1 MSKKR
6 STKKSSQTTTRKK
19 SPARTRGRKRSA
31 PTARLLPGKR
41 TIGWIALA
49 TFLLATLY
57 VLWLDYRV
65 VDRFTGRLWSLPA
78 RVYARPLELYVG
90 KQIAVDELLFELN
103 SLDYQRVGQPPSRP
117 GRYHHWDNHF
127 EIKTRAFR
135 FWDGSEESKEVR
147 VDINGNT
154 VSGLYGLYDKQA
166 IPLIRLDP
174 VYITGIF
181 PAHGEDRILVRLDD
195 APDIFRQMLIAVE
208 DRRFY
213 EHFGI
218 DLKSIARALVANI
231 KAGRTVQGGSTI
243 TQQLVKNMFL
253 TADRNLWR
261 KLNEAIMAILLELHY
276 EKDQILETYLN
287 EVYLGQDNE
296 RAIHGFGLASDFYFG
311 KSLAE
316 LDLDQMAVL
325 VGMVKGASFYNPI
338 RNPQRATE
346 RRNIVIDAIQSGG
359 LISESQAQLQ
369 KNKKLVVTSRGKRSL
384 YPAFIN
390 LVQRQLTRDY
400 NAEDLKSEGL
410 QIFTTLDPYIQHVT
424 EKAVRTTVPAL
435 DRQSGELQAAAIVAS
450 PDSGEILS
458 IVGDSKPAF
467 AGFNRA
473 LDAQRHIGSLI
484 KPVIYLT
491 AVKQK
496 EKYTLGTLLSDT
508 RLRIQGE
515 DKKIWE
521 PENYDKEFHGDVI
534 MYEALLK
541 SYNIPAAR
549 LGLELGLS
557 NIADTLRQLG
567 SNKILPPYP
576 SITLGAVEMSPF
588 EIASIYQT
596 FAANGFHSPLR
607 SVRAVLDSE
616 GSPLTRYQLDVKR
629 ETDPAAI
636 ALINF
641 VLNQVTHSGTAAGLS
656 RDLDMEVAGKTGT
669 SDNLYDSWFA
679 GFSADKVAVVWL
691 GYDDHRDTGL
701 TGSSGAMRV
710 WKRIFSDISSRSLK
724 LDMPDEI
731 NRVWIDQK
739 TGLRS
744 DKHCENAVEL
754 PYIKGSEPQEYAGCE
769 TSGSP
774 LDWLKNI
781 FK

>member
-1 MSKKR
+1 
-6 STKKSSQTTTRKK
+6 
-19 SPARTRGRKRSA
+19 
-31 PTARLLPGKR
+31 
-41 TIGWIALA
+41 
-49 TFLLATLY
+49 
-57 VLWLDYRV
+57 
-65 VDRFTGRLWSLPA
+65 
-78 RVYARPLELYVG
+78 
-90 KQIAVDELLFELN
+90 
-103 SLDYQRVGQPPSRP
+103 
-117 GRYHHWDNHF
+117 
-127 EIKTRAFR
+127 
-135 FWDGSEESKEVR
+135 
-147 VDINGNT
+147 
-154 VSGLYGLYDKQA
+154 
-166 IPLIRLDP
+166 
-174 VYITGIF
+174 
-181 PAHGEDRILVRLDD
+181 
-195 APDIFRQMLIAVE
+195 
-208 DRRFY
+208 
-213 EHFGI
+213 
-218 DLKSIARALVANI
+218 
-231 KAGRTVQGGSTI
+231 
-243 TQQLVKNMFL
+243 
-253 TADRNLWR
+253 
-261 KLNEAIMAILLELHY
+261 
-276 EKDQILETYLN
+276 
-287 EVYLGQDNE
+287 
-296 RAIHGFGLASDFYFG
+296 
-311 KSLAE
+311 
-316 LDLDQMAVL
+316 MAVL
-325 VGMVKGASFYNPI
+325 VGMVKGASFYNPV
-338 RNPQRATE
+338 RNPQRSAE
-346 RRNIVIDAIQSGG
+346 RRNIVIDTIQDHG
-359 LISESQAQLQ
+359 LISESQAKQQ
-369 KNKKLVVTSRGKRSL
+369 KEKQLVVTSRGKRSL

-400 NAEDLKSEGL
+400 DAEDLKSEGL

-424 EKAVRTTVPAL
+424 ENAVRKTVPAL
-435 DRQSGELQAAAIVAS
+435 DRRTKDLQAAAIVAS
-450 PDSGEILS
+450 PDSGEVLAIT
-458 IVGDSKPAF
+458 GDSNPSF

-491 AVKQK
+491 AVKQQQ
-496 EKYTLGTLLSDT
+496 KYTLGTLLSDS
-508 RLRIQGE
+508 RLRVQGE

-521 PENYDKEFHGDVI
+521 PENFDKAFHGEVI

-557 NIADTLRQLG
+557 NIAETLRQLG

-607 SVRAVLDSE
+607 SVRAVLDSA
-616 GSPLTRYQLDVKR
+616 GMPLRRYQLDVKR

-641 VLNQVTHSGTAAGLS
+641 VLNKVTHAGTAAGLS
-656 RDLDMEVAGKTGT
+656 RDLGIEVAGKTGT

-679 GFSADKVAVVWL
+679 GFSADRIGVVWL

-710 WKRIFSDISSRSLK
+710 WKRIFSDISTRSLK

-731 NRVWIDQK
+731 NMVWIDGK

-744 DKHCENAVEL
+744 DKRCENAVEL

>member
-1 MSKKR
+1 M
-6 STKKSSQTTTRKK
+6 TRKK
-19 SPARTRGRKRSA
+19 SRKTTSRRKSPARNKRKRRSRNA
-31 PTARLLPGKR
+31 LKYRPDKR
-41 TIGWIALA
+41 TVFWFVITAFLIAS
-49 TFLLATLY
+49 LY
-57 VLWLDYRV
+57 VIWLDYRV
-65 VDRFTGRLWSLPA
+65 VDRFAGRLWSLPA

-90 KQIAVDELLFELN
+90 KKISVEELLFELKR
-103 SLDYQRVGQPPSRP
+103 LDYQSVGQPPVRP
-117 GRYHHWDNHF
+117 GRYHHWNNQF
-127 EIKTRAFR
+127 EIKTRTFR
-135 FWDGSEESKEVR
+135 FWDGTEESREIR
-147 VDINGNT
+147 IDIHGDT
-154 VSGLYGLYDKQA
+154 VSSLYGLYTKEA

-195 APDIFRQMLIAVE
+195 APDLFLQMLVMVE

-213 EHFGI
+213 EHYGI
-218 DLKSIARALVANI
+218 DPKSIARALTANI

-253 TADRNLWR
+253 SADRNLWR
-261 KLNEAIMAILLELHY
+261 KMNEAVMALLLEFHY
-276 EKDQILETYLN
+276 DKDQILETYLN
-287 EVYLGQDNE
+287 EVYLGQDAE

-311 KSLAE
+311 KSLSE

-325 VGMVKGASFYNPI
+325 VGMVKGASYYNPV
-338 RNPQRATE
+338 RNPKHATE
-346 RRNIVIDAIQSGG
+346 RRNTVIGVIQNNG
-359 LISESQAQLQ
+359 LISESQAKNQ
-369 KNKKLVVTSRGKRSL
+369 KNKALVVTSRNKRSL

-390 LVQRQLTRDY
+390 LMQRQLIRDY
-400 NAEDLKSEGL
+400 DAEDLKSEGL
-410 QIFTTLDPYIQHVT
+410 QIFTTLDPYIQQVT
-424 EKAVRTTVPAL
+424 EHSIRTKVPAL
-435 DRQSGELQAAAIVAS
+435 DRQSEELQAAAVVAS
-450 PDSGEILS
+450 SDSGEILA
-458 IVGDSKPAF
+458 IVGDRNPSF

-473 LDAQRHIGSLI
+473 LDAQRHIGSLM

-496 EKYTLGTLLSDT
+496 DQYTLGSLLSDT
-508 RLRIQGE
+508 PLRVEGE

-549 LGLELGLS
+549 LGLELGLAS
-557 NIADTLRQLG
+557 ISDSLRHLG
-567 SNKILPPYP
+567 SNKVLPPYP
-576 SITLGAVEMSPF
+576 SITLGAIDMSPF

-607 SVRAVLDSE
+607 SVRAVLDSQ
-616 GSPLTRYQLDVKR
+616 GTPLKRYQLDVKR

-641 VLNQVTHSGTAAGLS
+641 VLNKVTHSGTAKGLS
-656 RDLDMEVAGKTGT
+656 QDLDIEVAGKTGT

-679 GFSADKVAVVWL
+679 GFSRDRVAVVWL
-691 GYDDHRDTGL
+691 GFDDHRTTGL

-710 WKRIFSDISSRSLK
+710 WKAIFKGISADSIK
-724 LDMPDEI
+724 LELPEEI
-731 NRVWIDQK
+731 NMVWIDQP
-739 TGLRS
+739 TGLLS
-744 DKHCENAVEL
+744 DKRCENAVEL
-754 PYIKGSEPQEYAGCE
+754 PYIKGSEPTEYSGCE
-769 TSGSP
+769 TRSP
-774 LDWLKNI
+774 LDWLKKI

>member
-1 MSKKR
+1 
-6 STKKSSQTTTRKK
+6 
-19 SPARTRGRKRSA
+19 
-31 PTARLLPGKR
+31 LPGRR
-41 TIGWIALA
+41 TVGWIALA
-49 TFLLATLY
+49 SFLLATFY
-57 VLWLDYRV
+57 VIWLDYRV
-65 VDRFTGRLWSLPA
+65 TDRFTGRIWSLPA
-78 RVYARPLELYVG
+78 RVYARPLELYAG
-90 KQIAVDELLFELN
+90 KKITVAELLFELN
-103 SLDYQRVGQPPSRP
+103 SLDYQRVGQPPGRP

-135 FWDGSEESKEVR
+135 FWDGSEVSKEVR
-147 VDINGNT
+147 IDINGNT
-154 VSGLYGLYDKQA
+154 VSGLYDLYTKQA
-166 IPLIRLDP
+166 VPLIRLDP

-195 APDIFRQMLIAVE
+195 APDLFKQMLVSVE

-231 KAGRTVQGGSTI
+231 RAGRTVQGGSTI

-253 TADRNLWR
+253 TSDRNLWR
-261 KLNEAIMAILLELHY
+261 KINEAIMAILLELHY

-338 RNPQRATE
+338 RNPERATQ
-346 RRNIVIDAIQSGG
+346 RRNIVIDTVQSNGF
-359 LISESQAQLQ
+359 INESQARQQ
-369 KNKKLVVTSRGKRSL
+369 KSKKLVVTSRSKRSL

-400 NAEDLKSEGL
+400 DAEDLKSEGL
-410 QIFTTLDPYIQHVT
+410 RIFTTLDPYIQHVT
-424 EKAVRTTVPAL
+424 EKAIRSTVPAL
-435 DRQSGELQAAAIVAS
+435 DRQSDELQTAAIVAS
-450 PDSGEILS
+450 PDSGEILA
-458 IVGDSKPAF
+458 IVGDRNPSF

-491 AVKQK
+491 AVRQK
-496 EKYTLGTLLSDT
+496 EKYTLGSLLSDT

-521 PENYDKEFHGDVI
+521 PENYDKQYHGDVI

-616 GSPLTRYQLDVKR
+616 GAPLNRYQLDVKR

-656 RDLDMEVAGKTGT
+656 RDLGFEVAGKTGT

-691 GYDDHRDTGL
+691 GFDDHRETGL

-710 WKRIFSDISSRSLK
+710 WKRIFKDLSTRSLH
-724 LDMPDEI
+724 LEMPDEI
-731 NRVWIDQK
+731 NRVWIDRE

-744 DKHCENAVEL
+744 DKRCENAVEL
-754 PYIKGSEPQEYAGCE
+754 PYIRGSEPQEYGGCE
-769 TSGSP
+769 TGSP

>member
-1 MSKKR
+1 MRFPFQYRPDRR
-6 STKKSSQTTTRKK
+6 SV
-19 SPARTRGRKRSA
+19 
-31 PTARLLPGKR
+31 L
-41 TIGWIALA
+41 WIALA
-49 TFLLATLY
+49 AFLVSVFY
-57 VLWLDYRV
+57 VIWLDYRV

-90 KQIAVDELLFELN
+90 KKITAEELLFELN
-103 SLDYQRVGQPPSRP
+103 SLDYQRVEQPPVRP
-117 GRYHHWDNHF
+117 GRFHHWGSQF

-135 FWDGSEESKEVR
+135 FWDGSEESHEIR
-147 VDINGNT
+147 IDISRDT
-154 VSGLYGLYDKQA
+154 VTGLHGLYTGKA
-166 IPLIRLDP
+166 IPLVRLDP

-195 APDIFRQMLIAVE
+195 VPDIFIQMLVMVE

-213 EHFGI
+213 QHNGI
-218 DLKSIARALVANI
+218 DLKSIARALLANI

-261 KLNEAIMAILLELHY
+261 KMNEAIMALLLELHY

-287 EVYLGQDNE
+287 EVYLGQDSE

-311 KSLAE
+311 KPLAE
-316 LDLDQMAVL
+316 LELDQMAVL
-325 VGMVKGASFYNPI
+325 IGMVKGASFYNPV
-338 RNPQRATE
+338 RNPERATE
-346 RRNIVIDAIQSGG
+346 RRNTVIDVIRENG
-359 LISESQAQLQ
+359 LISETQARVQ
-369 KNKKLVVTSRGKRSL
+369 KNRPLLVTSRNKRSP

-390 LVQRQLTRDY
+390 LVQRQLYRDY
-400 NAEDLKSEGL
+400 DAEDLKSEGL
-410 QIFTTLDPYIQHVT
+410 QIFTTLDPYIQQAT
-424 EKAVRTTVPAL
+424 EKSIRSTVPAF
-435 DRQSGELQAAAIVAS
+435 DRESEDLQAAAVVAAA
-450 PDSGEILS
+450 DSGEILA
-458 IVGDSKPAF
+458 IVGDRNPSF

-473 LDAQRHIGSLI
+473 LDAQRHIGSLM

-496 EKYTLGTLLSDT
+496 DKYTLGTLLSDT
-508 RLRIQGE
+508 RLRVQGE

-521 PENYDKEFHGDVI
+521 PENYDKEFHGEVI

-557 NIADTLRQLG
+557 EISNTLRQMG

-576 SITLGAVEMSPF
+576 SITLGAVDMSPF

-607 SVRAVLDSE
+607 SVRTVLDSE
-616 GSPLTRYQLDVKR
+616 GTPLKRYELDVKR

-641 VLNQVTHSGTAAGLS
+641 VLNRVTHSGTAKGLS
-656 RDLDMEVAGKTGT
+656 KELDMEMAGKTGT

-679 GFSADKVAVVWL
+679 GFSRDKVAVVWL
-691 GYDDHRDTGL
+691 GYDDHRETGL

-710 WKRIFSDISSRSLK
+710 WKNIFREISTTPVNLQ
-724 LDMPDEI
+724 LPDEVHK
-731 NRVWIDQK
+731 VWIDQA

-744 DKHCENAVEL
+744 DKRCENAVEL
-754 PYIKGSEPQEYAGCE
+754 PYIKGTEPEAYAGCKAR
-769 TSGSP
+769 SP

-781 FK
+781 FD